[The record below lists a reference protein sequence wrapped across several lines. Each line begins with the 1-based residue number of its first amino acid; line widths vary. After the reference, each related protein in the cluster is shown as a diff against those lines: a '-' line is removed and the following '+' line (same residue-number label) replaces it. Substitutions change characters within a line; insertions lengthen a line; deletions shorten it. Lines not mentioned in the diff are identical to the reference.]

1 MTSRHRKLSKWK
13 SSAPSSEE
21 KNITSSAKFL
31 PAAGEKLSG
40 NQPLVLK
47 KRRIGNYYLSTSVH
61 IPLCKKMRFFRSQDL
76 TRVVLGNSGW
86 CRVYIPTAAPE
97 RIFFPYTV
105 GSIINRRQYH
115 FNRVQYHLKISSSGK
130 VFNNTGRLSVKKNYE
145 GRVCKSKQGLSRH
158 QNAKHREH
166 KPDQEEV
173 VKKNL
178 SAEDHLHP
186 LYFKKYINNC
196 AKQLATDGCYSDE
209 TIDTFSSY
217 NCSLDDANYT
227 YQFVR
232 DVFC

>member
-1 MTSRHRKLSKWK
+1 MLVY
-13 SSAPSSEE
+13 PSV
-21 KNITSSAKFL
+21 
-31 PAAGEKLSG
+31 AA
-40 NQPLVLK
+40 
-47 KRRIGNYYLSTSVH
+47 
-61 IPLCKKMRFFRSQDL
+61 
-76 TRVVLGNSGW
+76 
-86 CRVYIPTAAPE
+86 A
-97 RIFFPYTV
+97 RIFFSYTV

-130 VFNNTGRLSVKKNYE
+130 VFNNTGETFCEEKLR
-145 GRVCKSKQGLSRH
+145 RVCKSLLGKSKQGLSRH
-158 QNAKHREH
+158 QNAKQREH

-178 SAEDHLHP
+178 SAEDRLHP

-209 TIDTFSSY
+209 TIDTFISY
-217 NCSLDDANYT
+217 NCSLDDENYT